1 MVSIA
6 VGQDELAKGILQG
19 QAMMMGFAGAPLD
32 DARMA
37 KLKSFS
43 DTLDFK
49 GFFSEL
55 VTAVEG
61 LPSPKARLVAD
72 QKSDPVLL
80 GLDNGSEPQAG
91 EPGRCARS
99 VSGQYQPDRG

>member
-55 VTAVEG
+55 VTVDRRASFSQG
-61 LPSPKARLVAD
+61 QIGRGSKKRPGI
-72 QKSDPVLL
+72 L

-91 EPGRCARS
+91 EPGRCPWS
-99 VSGQYQPDRG
+99 VSGQY